1 MVETTSVRQ
10 EWGALTSTEVDLR
23 GLCFAVSAKLKNFLS
38 SAAHKITHM
47 ASLFPT
53 AQPTIVDLPA
63 PATHT
68 EGDYFELVCT
78 FTGIPAPKICWEK
91 DGSVFLFGEGRRIV
105 NSTGR
110 SRLEINSLALSDA
123 GVYNCSVSNVV
134 GMDASSVRLEV
145 RGEVV
150 RSS

>member
-10 EWGALTSTEVDLR
+10 GGRAMCSTKVDLR

-38 SAAHKITHM
+38 SAAHKINRMT
-47 ASLFPT
+47 SLFPT

-78 FTGIPAPKICWEK
+78 FTGIPAPKIHWEK
-91 DGSVFLFGEGRRIV
+91 KWKCVSLWRRQEDYKQYWEV
-105 NSTGR
+105 TTG
-110 SRLEINSLALSDA
+110 DQQP
-123 GVYNCSVSNVV
+123 GTQ
-134 GMDASSVRLEV
+134 
-145 RGEVV
+145 
-150 RSS
+150 